1 MSQVEAI
8 IVLLLLFM
16 AVPDV
21 CRKLKRPALMYSAY
35 VVFGIIMGPLLDTD
49 VEIMLHEAGHVGFY
63 LLLFEVGMEID
74 LPRIGRLVR
83 PVRNAIFLAASQIP
97 VVLAIAHVAGFSL
110 TYALMAAAALTG
122 CSVGMAHAAWKVY
135 PGLKD
140 LVRKR
145 ILRTMVALE
154 LWSILALVL
163 GSAFMKGSLEGKF
176 DATLAIT
183 LVAIAAALFLIAQ
196 LGSKLVPVFEWII
209 IRTTHWRVHLLVLLI
224 LAVCTIGERIGLGG
238 PKTAFFLGL
247 AMSQTRHRGMNL
259 DEYMAPISQRFLIP
273 IFFVALGL
281 QIMWLDIISLTGAIA
296 FGTAGLLLAIRQL
309 AHNRVL
315 KIGGDKNAFLLLSPN
330 LTMVALGAT
339 ALLAYGEASRAKMVE
354 EGVLPPASTMPEQA
368 ATWLLLTGLFMTIP
382 AILLLPTAS
391 QDPLKR
397 PQTTPPQP
405 QSKPE
410 LPTPTPTPIPAT
422 PSVSTQQAAPP
433 NPGAPALTQLP
444 APE

>member
-1 MSQVEAI
+1 MNEVEAI

-35 VVFGIIMGPLLDTD
+35 VVFGIVLGPWLDGGVST
-49 VEIMLHEAGHVGFY
+49 MLSKAGSVGFL

-83 PVRNAIFLAASQIP
+83 PVRNAILLAALQIP
-97 VVLAIAHVAGFSL
+97 VVLGSAYLVGLDMS
-110 TYALMAAAALTG
+110 YAFLAAAALTG
-122 CSVGMAHAAWKVY
+122 CSVGMAHAAWKAY
-135 PGLKD
+135 PGLTD

-163 GSAFMKGSLEGKF
+163 GSAFLKGKF
-176 DATLAIT
+176 DATFGIT
-183 LVAIAAALFLIAQ
+183 ILGIAATLFLIAQ
-196 LGSKLVPVFEWII
+196 FGSKLVPVFEWII
-209 IRTTHWRVHLLVLLI
+209 TRATHWRVHLLVLLI
-224 LAVCTIGERIGLGG
+224 LVVCTVGERIGLGG

-247 AMSQTRHRGMNL
+247 AMSQTRHRGMNV

-281 QIMWLDIISLTGAIA
+281 QVRWLDIISLTGLMA
-296 FGTAGLLLAIRQL
+296 FGTAGLLLGVRMVIY
-309 AHNRVL
+309 NRML
-315 KIGGDKNAFLLLSPN
+315 RIGGDRNAFLLISPN

-339 ALLAYGEASRAKMVE
+339 ALLQYGLAER
-354 EGVLPPASTMPEQA
+354 A

-382 AILLLPTAS
+382 AILLLPTGKGDEKAT
-391 QDPLKR
+391 DK
-397 PQTTPPQP
+397 
-405 QSKPE
+405 E
-410 LPTPTPTPIPAT
+410 PTPEPEPLNANLPDNDPGRTLPALDRSPAAPTAITQGPAT
-422 PSVSTQQAAPP
+422 EQPS
-433 NPGAPALTQLP
+433 
-444 APE
+444 